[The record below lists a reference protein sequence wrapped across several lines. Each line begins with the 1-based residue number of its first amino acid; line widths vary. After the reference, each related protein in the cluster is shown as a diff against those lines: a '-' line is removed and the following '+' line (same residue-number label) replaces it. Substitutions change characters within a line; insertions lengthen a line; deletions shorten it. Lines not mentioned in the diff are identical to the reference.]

1 MKKGLT
7 LATVLILVLASIFWY
22 EALRSHPQPA
32 NPQKAL
38 AQAGEARK
46 LTFDDADAVLDKV
59 IGMLKMEVAREEKL
73 QTWYQV
79 DRDHPEA
86 IKLRAE
92 FCAMDGAT
100 RKAEN
105 DVTSMWQS
113 PEFQSLTK
121 SLTLEENFNLMGKM
135 DEAMKLLQQSNSLGR
150 QLLAMG
156 FNCGVKNEK

>member
-1 MKKGLT
+1 MPT
-7 LATVLILVLASIFWY
+7 
-22 EALRSHPQPA
+22 
-32 NPQKAL
+32 
-38 AQAGEARK
+38 
-46 LTFDDADAVLDKV
+46 AVLDKV